1 MVTTM
6 THTARAE
13 LTHVVRQRYRAA
25 TGAEK
30 RKILDEFIAATGYHE
45 KSAIRVLNAHLVI
58 KQRRARS
65 RPSLYDEAVRAALI
79 VLWEASDRV
88 CGKRLRAL
96 LPILLPALERNG
108 HLHLAEPIRQKVLA
122 MSAST
127 IDRLLRV
134 PRSATVLRKIRRAM
148 PAARRRVPVRTF
160 ADWNEPPPGS
170 MEMDLVAHCG
180 EANRGSYVNSLVLTD
195 IASGWT
201 EAAPLVVRDSG
212 LVVETLD
219 RVRRGL
225 PFSLRALDVDN
236 GSEFVNESLIQY
248 CLGHGIELTRSRPWR
263 KNDQAWI
270 EQKNGAVV
278 RRLLGY
284 RRFQGL
290 SAAQAIT
297 RLYGAS
303 RLFVNF
309 FQPSFKLAEKHR
321 QGAQVS
327 KRYHPPQTPC
337 DRLLQAESLP
347 EPAKARLREV
357 AGALDPLK
365 LLEEIRAVQA
375 HLVTLADGARPPGTI
390 AESPDLSSFVASL
403 SSAWRAGEV
412 RPTFSVE
419 AKPRY
424 LRGLQAMVQPD
435 VQRTPNNGAPP
446 TTATPSLGPLVSK
459 RPKPVS
465 ERPRPIYATP
475 GKPVHHAFTM
485 IWPLIC
491 RRLEGCPNISSAQL
505 FDELCMQF
513 PGRFHPRHL
522 TRCLEKRVRQWRQDA
537 RARGLVIPPR
547 KNRRFS
553 NAPRGRAQVPY
564 SCTAHLTEINQW
576 LEEHPD
582 QTAKD
587 LLIEFQARYPG
598 IYRRSHLRTLRR
610 RVQAWRREAIQR
622 LIFKLHEH
630 TQDVS
635 LRSESKM
642 APGQSETELL
652 ALSASDRVWLKI
664 DKILS
669 STPEL
674 TGTGNIAREAIG
686 NKIT

>member
-1 MVTTM
+1 M
-6 THTARAE
+6 
-13 LTHVVRQRYRAA
+13 
-25 TGAEK
+25 
-30 RKILDEFIAATGYHE
+30 
-45 KSAIRVLNAHLVI
+45 
-58 KQRRARS
+58 
-65 RPSLYDEAVRAALI
+65 
-79 VLWEASDRV
+79 LWEASDRV

-108 HLHLAEPIRQKVLA
+108 HLHLGEAMRKKILA

-134 PRSATVLRKIRRAM
+134 PRSATRLKKARRAM

-180 EANRGSYVNSLVLTD
+180 DANRGSYVNSLVMTD

-201 EAAPLVVRDSG
+201 EAAPLVVRESG

-219 RVRRGL
+219 RVRQGL
-225 PFSLRALDVDN
+225 PFALRALDVDN

-248 CLGHGIELTRSRPWR
+248 CLKHGIELTRSRPWR

-284 RRFQGL
+284 RRFQGIA
-290 SAAQAIT
+290 AAQAIT

-321 QGAQVS
+321 QGAHVS

-347 EPAKARLREV
+347 EAAKARLREV

-375 HLVTLADGARPPGTI
+375 HLVTLADGGQLPGTMT
-390 AESPDLSSFVASL
+390 EPPDLSSFVASL

-412 RPTFSVE
+412 RPTFSVD

-435 VQRTPNNGAPP
+435 LRPMPKKDAPP
-446 TTATPSLGPLVSK
+446 ASATPSLGPPMQTPPAISAK
-459 RPKPVS
+459 AIT
-465 ERPRPIYATP
+465 ERPNLIFATP
-475 GKPVHHAFTM
+475 GKPVYHAFTM
-485 IWPLIC
+485 IWPLVC
-491 RRLEGCPNISSAQL
+491 RRLEGCPNITSAQL
-505 FDELCMQF
+505 FDELCIQF
-513 PGRFHPRHL
+513 PGRFHPKHVNRL
-522 TRCLEKRVRQWRQDA
+522 AKRVKQWRQDA
-537 RARGLVIPPR
+537 RARGVVIPPT
-547 KNRRFS
+547 KNRCFS
-553 NAPRGRAQVPY
+553 NKPRGRAPVPY
-564 SCTAHLTEINQW
+564 SCTAHWPEMIQW
-576 LEEHPD
+576 LEQRPD
-582 QTAKD
+582 QTALE
-587 LLIEFQARYPG
+587 LLTEFQARYPG
-598 IYRRSHLRTLRR
+598 FYRRSHLRTLRR
-610 RVQAWRREAIQR
+610 RVQGWRREAIQR
-622 LIFKLHEH
+622 LIYKLQERAH
-630 TQDVS
+630 DVS
-635 LRSESKM
+635 SEVR
-642 APGQSETELL
+642 T
-652 ALSASDRVWLKI
+652 
-664 DKILS
+664 
-669 STPEL
+669 
-674 TGTGNIAREAIG
+674 
-686 NKIT
+686 